1 MPARPGKEYN
11 IMATCKKC
19 GVDMDENA
27 KQCPVCGAPVEQDQ
41 GNSNSKQN
49 AAEAAFTE
57 FNNTADTTAEFDSK
71 DIADNKVM
79 AVLAYIGIL
88 FLIPLLAA
96 PNSRFARF
104 HTNQGLVLFLA
115 EVVLGTAG
123 GVLGLIPFVGW
134 INPVTVCRIVVF
146 PAPFAPISAMT
157 SPLFTSK
164 SMPFIASITP

>member
-19 GVDMDENA
+19 GADMDENA

-57 FNNTADTTAEFDSK
+57 FNNTTDTTAEFDSK
-71 DIADNKVM
+71 DITDNKVM

-104 HTNQGLVLFLA
+104 HANQGLVLFLA
-115 EVVLGTAG
+115 EVVLGA
-123 GVLGLIPFVGW
+123 
-134 INPVTVCRIVVF
+134 
-146 PAPFAPISAMT
+146 AA
-157 SPLFTSK
+157 
-164 SMPFIASITP
+164 ASLV

>member
-19 GVDMDENA
+19 GADMDENA

-71 DIADNKVM
+71 DITDNKVM

-104 HTNQGLVLFLA
+104 HANQGLVLF
-115 EVVLGTAG
+115 
-123 GVLGLIPFVGW
+123 LGLIPFVGW
-134 INPVTVCRIVVF
+134 IISGAIGIVCLAFMIIGIVN
-146 PAPFAPISAMT
+146 AANGKAKEL
-157 SPLFTSK
+157 PLIGSFK
-164 SMPFIASITP
+164 LIK